1 MDKQYQIL
9 KKVGLDEYVG
19 NKIKELR
26 ETKGYSQEELC
37 IVLPFGRTSLSNI
50 EVGKQK
56 LILKNIEQ
64 LCIALECK
72 SSDILPF

>member
-1 MDKQYQIL
+1 MKQYEL
-9 KKVGLDEYVG
+9 KKKVGLDEYVG

-26 ETKGYSQEELC
+26 ESKGYSQDQLC
-37 IVLPFGRTSLSNI
+37 SVLPFGRTSLSNI

-64 LCIALECK
+64 ICEALECK

>member
-1 MDKQYQIL
+1 MKSYEIH

-19 NKIKELR
+19 TKIRELR
-26 ETKGYSQEELC
+26 ESKGYTQDQLC
-37 IVLPFGRTSLSNI
+37 NVLPFGRTSLCNI
-50 EVGKQK
+50 ESGRQK

-64 LCIALECK
+64 ICEALECK